1 MQVVESKEELW
12 KIIAQLRILGQKD
25 TYPGQPRVE
34 LGELERWVSRE
45 GIAHDWTNSH
55 FKLNYQGQY
64 IDVQIP
70 KKVAYRE
77 IIILRPIGE
86 ILFNN
91 AFVVF
96 EELESSVGRE
106 IEQYKHLRKKGLPTF
121 KPREDLLKTKDGDLI
136 FYDVL
141 ITDWVEGDNV
151 AELIKTATPEE
162 TRKYLQEG
170 AQFTRQVH
178 NGNSIWGDA
187 NLQNMNETL
196 DGVFMGYDWGYKTN
210 PCRTQLFLMAK
221 DLTNLILTSKSHA
234 NHKEKIEEII
244 IDSYDPSSQLR
255 RELKKQINRDLRR
268 KHNPLYKLYN
278 NPAYNFLESKFFRF
292 VYEATSEEVIET
304 KTTIYD
310 LVA

>member
-1 MQVVESKEELW
+1 MQVIESKEELW
-12 KIIAQLRILGQKD
+12 KIIAQLKILGQQD

-45 GIAHDWTNSH
+45 GIAHDWINSH
-55 FKLNYQGQY
+55 VRLKYQNK
-64 IDVQIP
+64 IIEVQFP
-70 KKVAYRE
+70 KRVAYWE
-77 IIILRPIGE
+77 IIIGRPIGE
-86 ILFNN
+86 LLFNN

-106 IEQYKHLRKKGLPTF
+106 IEQYKHLRKKGLSTF
-121 KPREDLLKTKDGDLI
+121 KPREDLLTSKDEALI

-151 AELIKTATPEE
+151 AELIKIATPEE
-162 TRKYLQEG
+162 TRKYIKEG

-187 NLQNMNETL
+187 NLQNMKKNLES
-196 DGVFMGYDWGYKTN
+196 GFIGYDWGFKTN
-210 PCRTQLFLMAK
+210 PYRSQLFLMAK

-244 IDSYDPSSQLR
+244 IDSYEPSSQLR
-255 RELKKQINRDLRR
+255 GELKKQINRDLRR
-268 KHNPLYKLYN
+268 KHNPIYKLYN
-278 NPAYNFLESKFFRF
+278 NPAYNFFERKFFRF
-292 VYEATSEEVIET
+292 VYESTSAEVIET